1 MNYTELF
8 SIIRDSATEDW
19 TSSYNEKIGGFE
31 HTFKADL
38 NIHLIEC
45 PCNKEEGKFNEQ
57 WAKQFAD
64 PNAYCKYVMVMYGA
78 SIVEQVKLVSVDG
91 YRATV
96 PIPTDGKKVSR
107 QDYDIARVGISGNHA
122 IDEYMERL
130 GFTIN

>member
-8 SIIRDSATEDW
+8 SIIRDSATKDW
-19 TSSYNEKIGGFE
+19 TTSEYDDCEE
-31 HTFKADL
+31 HTFKKDL

-45 PCNKEEGKFNEQ
+45 CDDTEKDECNEQ

-64 PNAYCKYVMVMYGA
+64 SNAYYKYVMVMYGA
-78 SIVEQVKLVSVDG
+78 SIVEKVKLVSVDG
-91 YRATV
+91 YKATV